1 MMKSSIGKRLRICA
15 AVPVVAMA
23 VSACSTAGGRP
34 GDGLKLVTPL
44 QPAAAVCLAE
54 TDPAALRR
62 IIGNDEMI
70 KRSR

>member
-1 MMKSSIGKRLRICA
+1 MPVA
-15 AVPVVAMA
+15 ALA
-23 VSACSTAGGRP
+23 VSACNPVTSRL

-44 QPAAAVCLAE
+44 HPAAAVCLAE

-62 IIGNDEMI
+62 ILGNDEMI

>member
-1 MMKSSIGKRLRICA
+1 MTA
-15 AVPVVAMA
+15 AGC
-23 VSACSTAGGRP
+23 VSTVGRP

-54 TDPAALRR
+54 TDPVALKRLL
-62 IIGNDEMI
+62 GNDEMI

>member
-1 MMKSSIGKRLRICA
+1 MP
-15 AVPVVAMA
+15 AVALA
-23 VSACSTAGGRP
+23 VSACNPVTSRL

-62 IIGNDEMI
+62 ILGNDEMI

>member
-1 MMKSSIGKRLRICA
+1 MPA
-15 AVPVVAMA
+15 VAMA
-23 VSACSTAGGRP
+23 VSACNTAGSRP

-54 TDPAALRR
+54 TDPAALKR

-70 KRSR
+70 QRSR

>member
-1 MMKSSIGKRLRICA
+1 M
-15 AVPVVAMA
+15 PVVAMA
-23 VSACSTAGGRP
+23 VSACNPAAGRL

-62 IIGNDEMI
+62 ILGNDEMI
-70 KRSR
+70 QRSR

>member
-1 MMKSSIGKRLRICA
+1 MKGSIGRRWAICA
-15 AVPVVAMA
+15 VLPVVALVA
-23 VSACSTAGGRP
+23 AGCVSTAGRP

-44 QPAAAVCLAE
+44 APAAAVCLAE
-54 TDPAALRR
+54 TDAPALRR

>member
-1 MMKSSIGKRLRICA
+1 ML
-15 AVPVVAMA
+15 PVVAMA

-54 TDPAALRR
+54 TDPPALRR
-62 IIGNDEMI
+62 ILGNDEMI
-70 KRSR
+70 RQAR

>member
-1 MMKSSIGKRLRICA
+1 MPVA
-15 AVPVVAMA
+15 ALA
-23 VSACSTAGGRP
+23 VSACNPATSRL

-44 QPAAAVCLAE
+44 RPAAAVCLAE

-62 IIGNDEMI
+62 ILGNDEMI

>member
-1 MMKSSIGKRLRICA
+1 MTSRL
-15 AVPVVAMA
+15 
-23 VSACSTAGGRP
+23 

-44 QPAAAVCLAE
+44 RPAAAVCLAE

-62 IIGNDEMI
+62 ILGNDEMI

>member
-1 MMKSSIGKRLRICA
+1 
-15 AVPVVAMA
+15 MA

-54 TDPAALRR
+54 TDPPALRR
-62 IIGNDEMI
+62 ILGNDEMI
-70 KRSR
+70 QRSR

>member
-1 MMKSSIGKRLRICA
+1 MPVA
-15 AVPVVAMA
+15 ALA
-23 VSACSTAGGRP
+23 VSACHPVTSRL

-62 IIGNDEMI
+62 ILGNDEMI